1 MANTLTMFLFYFWI
15 KTKFYILFVPQ
26 THFPFSMKNTHSQ
39 KSYEIS
45 ESRYRFILWNCILQ
59 IICWSNNTLVCRA
72 ALMDP
77 YLVNNSWNM
86 LQLQQ
91 LNDLNIHVT
100 PSFKNKIHEEHKAVM
115 ISYRLVPISQLKS
128 KNKCTNICRYIVDG
142 WYFLCTVFRKILN
155 SSLNS
160 NRCEENYK
168 ILWISI
174 IEQNMRNLPY
184 SEVFAIFV
192 FGYLINVTITAYTMD
207 PNHFV
212 RGGQCSWVTNMFVG
226 M

>member
-1 MANTLTMFLFYFWI
+1 M
-15 KTKFYILFVPQ
+15 
-26 THFPFSMKNTHSQ
+26 
-39 KSYEIS
+39 
-45 ESRYRFILWNCILQ
+45 
-59 IICWSNNTLVCRA
+59 VCRA

-91 LNDLNIHVT
+91 LNDLNIH
-100 PSFKNKIHEEHKAVM
+100 EEHKADM

-155 SSLNS
+155 SSHTCNS
-160 NRCEENYK
+160 NRCKENYK
-168 ILWISI
+168 ILWI
-174 IEQNMRNLPY
+174 IERNMRNLPY

-192 FGYLINVTITAYTMD
+192 LGYLINVTITVNTMD

>member
-1 MANTLTMFLFYFWI
+1 M
-15 KTKFYILFVPQ
+15 P
-26 THFPFSMKNTHSQ
+26 
-39 KSYEIS
+39 
-45 ESRYRFILWNCILQ
+45 SRLNGSF
-59 IICWSNNTLVCRA
+59 
-72 ALMDP
+72 

-91 LNDLNIHVT
+91 LNHLNIHVT
-100 PSFKNKIHEEHKAVM
+100 PSFKNKIHEEHKADM

-155 SSLNS
+155 SSHTCNS
-160 NRCEENYK
+160 NRCKENYK
-168 ILWISI
+168 ILLISI

-192 FGYLINVTITAYTMD
+192 LGYLINVTITVNAMD

>member
-1 MANTLTMFLFYFWI
+1 M
-15 KTKFYILFVPQ
+15 P
-26 THFPFSMKNTHSQ
+26 
-39 KSYEIS
+39 
-45 ESRYRFILWNCILQ
+45 SRLNGSF
-59 IICWSNNTLVCRA
+59 
-72 ALMDP
+72 

-91 LNDLNIHVT
+91 LNHLNIHVT
-100 PSFKNKIHEEHKAVM
+100 PSFKNKIHEEHKADM

-142 WYFLCTVFRKILN
+142 WYFLCNVFRKILN
-155 SSLNS
+155 SSHTCNS
-160 NRCEENYK
+160 NRCKENYK
-168 ILWISI
+168 ILLISI

-192 FGYLINVTITAYTMD
+192 LGYLINVTITVNTMD